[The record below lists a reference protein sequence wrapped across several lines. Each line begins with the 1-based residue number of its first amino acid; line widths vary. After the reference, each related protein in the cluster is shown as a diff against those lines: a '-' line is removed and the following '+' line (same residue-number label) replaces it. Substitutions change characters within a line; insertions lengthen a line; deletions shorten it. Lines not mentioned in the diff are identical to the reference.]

1 MVSQTITGA
10 GVVRTMTSVSGEW
23 ARGILGLFASEGL
36 GVCIDVSV
44 CVLMEGSVW
53 EEICLCDA
61 AGHEPPVFPSFSSS
75 KLVSTSDSVLPSAL

>member
-1 MVSQTITGA
+1 
-10 GVVRTMTSVSGEW
+10 MTSVSGEW

-44 CVLMEGSVW
+44 CVCVCVCVLMEGSVW
-53 EEICLCDA
+53 EEICLCDT